1 MNLDFKKDILDMSA
15 MRPITVAGISS
26 HPDDNTNEDV
36 NIHGWR
42 NKRSQT
48 HIGTGTILHARQR
61 VNISEMLS

>member
-1 MNLDFKKDILDMSA
+1 MTA

>member
-1 MNLDFKKDILDMSA
+1 MSA

-26 HPDDNTNEDV
+26 HPDDNPNEDVIHV

-61 VNISEMLS
+61 VNNSEILS

>member
-1 MNLDFKKDILDMSA
+1 MSA

-26 HPDDNTNEDV
+26 HPDDNSNEDV

-61 VNISEMLS
+61 VNNSEILS

>member
-1 MNLDFKKDILDMSA
+1 MSA
-15 MRPITVAGISS
+15 MRPITVAWISS
-26 HPDDNTNEDV
+26 HPDDNPNEDV

-61 VNISEMLS
+61 VNISEILS